1 MPVCY
6 FVRGSVKNVLLP
18 PRRPGTTHVMRFRM
32 ISSRRFVSEP
42 GKKIQQGLGGGAQE
56 DRERGCEP
64 AHVRNPT
71 CRREPAGVADI
82 LQRLFP

>member
-1 MPVCY
+1 MPVRY
-6 FVRGSVKNVLLP
+6 FVRGSVKNVLLS

-42 GKKIQQGLGGGAQE
+42 GEKVQQTLRGGAQE
-56 DRERGCEP
+56 ACESGCKP